1 MYLLSIYFEN
11 AQKNGSGKFCFTKDH
26 GKIRKWTQ
34 LSADRSNLELLQ
46 LMALACC
53 GTRFLSHL
61 PHKLQQ
67 LCRNYS
73 IHLQLEIILTPHSC
87 DSSDRRSNS
96 QKLLGSG
103 IQIDNEGKI
112 KRLIRKDCHFLPP
125 DLSLRELAIGTGN
138 SSYFLLAYGSDLQP
152 HDLTDDFD
160 FTNPFFRVTRF
171 HSLFNKQAL
180 ITDPVAFL
188 IRLHYKGVL
197 VSRYPAIQTMQSLKK
212 VFKEYLDI
220 DTGRWMDKACNFRK
234 EWSRLYPW
242 QKRAAL
248 PVLDAVRHM
257 IDAFPRSGTPLN
269 MPGLLLLDRP
279 DLFCTEKIFPQW
291 ITLMDQLFPKMQF
304 VLTLSE
310 KSRLNFSHKTQRKRL
325 FLPAPIERKK
335 AKRPARILPG
345 AVLLLDVDSRLP
357 NLALM
362 KISRYFKEQ
371 GRKVVLARKDSFI
384 KGVEAVYAS
393 CVFFSFSS
401 LKRIK
406 RLQKYYGESL
416 VLGGSGVDVFKRLP
430 RKIEKLPA
438 DYSLYPELKDR
449 AIGFLTRGCPFNCP
463 FCIVPVKEGKIHQV
477 SDLDS
482 LLGNGR
488 RKLILLD
495 DNILSHPRAGDFL
508 EEMAIRGLKVN
519 FTQTLDICLLD
530 REKAQLLKRIHCS
543 NLKFTRL
550 VYHFSLND
558 SRDLDRVRCKYNVL
572 GFTSRDNVEFICMY
586 GYNTTLA
593 EDVERF
599 SFLRSLPGAYVFV
612 QEYQQIPGSPS
623 PNLVG
628 FFNSDADE
636 LIDKLI
642 RIVFPQNMKS
652 MEKYYRWLSRV
663 YAQTFGKLHN
673 GLVDTIF
680 RYNSRDRKG
689 LYIST
694 LSLCLPQM
702 NHYQQKRFCVPINI
716 NLGWRNASPNSR
728 AFMKQPRC

>member
-1 MYLLSIYFEN
+1 MYRR
-11 AQKNGSGKFCFTKDH
+11 D
-26 GKIRKWTQ
+26 W
-34 LSADRSNLELLQ
+34 
-46 LMALACC
+46 
-53 GTRFLSHL
+53 
-61 PHKLQQ
+61 
-67 LCRNYS
+67 
-73 IHLQLEIILTPHSC
+73 
-87 DSSDRRSNS
+87 RSNS
-96 QKLLGSG
+96 QQLLENG
-103 IQIDNEGKI
+103 IQIDNEGKV
-112 KRLIRKDCHFLPP
+112 KRLIRKDCRFLPP
-125 DLSLRELAIGTGN
+125 SLFIRELGIGTGN
-138 SSYFLLAYGSDLQP
+138 SSYFLLAYGANLQP
-152 HDLTDDFD
+152 HDQTDDFN

-180 ITDPVAFL
+180 ITDSVAFL

-197 VSRYPAIQTMQSLKK
+197 VSRYPAIQTMQSLRKS
-212 VFKEYLDI
+212 FKEYLGI
-220 DTGRWMDKACNFRK
+220 ETGSWMDKACNFK
-234 EWSRLYPW
+234 QEWARLHPW
-242 QKRAAL
+242 QQRAAL
-248 PVLDAVRHM
+248 PVLDAARHM
-257 IDAFPRSGTPLN
+257 IDAFPGSGIPLN

-279 DLFCTEKIFPQW
+279 NRFCTKKVFPQW
-291 ITLMDQLFPKMQF
+291 IALMDLLLPNMQF

-310 KSRLNFSHKTQRKRL
+310 KSRLNFSHNVQRKRL
-325 FLPAPIERKK
+325 HLPTPIERIK
-335 AKRPARILPG
+335 AKRPARILPR
-345 AVLLLDVDSRLP
+345 AVLLLDVDSRFP

-371 GRKVVLARKDSFI
+371 GCKVVLARKDSFI

-393 CVFFSFSS
+393 CVFFSSPS
-401 LKRIK
+401 RKRIE
-406 RLQKYYGESL
+406 RLKKYYGESL
-416 VLGGSGVDVFKRLP
+416 ILGGSGVDVYKRLP

-438 DYSLYPELKDR
+438 DYRLYPELKDR

-477 SDLDS
+477 NDLDS
-482 LLGNGR
+482 LLENGH

-495 DNILSHPRAGDFL
+495 DNILSHPKAGDFL

-519 FTQTLDICLLD
+519 FTQTLDIRLLD
-530 REKAQLLKRIHCS
+530 REKGQLLKRIHCS
-543 NLKFTRL
+543 NLKFTRR

-558 SRDLDRVRCKYNVL
+558 TRNLDQVRRKYHML
-572 GFTSRDNVEFICMY
+572 GFTPRDNVEFICMY

-623 PNLVG
+623 PNLSD
-628 FFNSDADE
+628 FFNGDTDE

-652 MEKYYRWLSRV
+652 MEKYYRWLSRL

-680 RYNSRDRKG
+680 RYNNRDRKG

-694 LSLCLPQM
+694 LAGT
-702 NHYQQKRFCVPINI
+702 KKTV
-716 NLGWRNASPNSR
+716 G
-728 AFMKQPRC
+728 MKHPV